1 MASGYFG
8 KLPLRGDFVSRNCPA
23 DFLVIWEPFLQDGLA
38 AASSKLKEA
47 WEGAYMTMPVW
58 KFMMRPVAGSCP
70 MRTAV
75 AGAFMPSVDRVGR
88 KYPLA
93 IVSELAGPPVQASKP
108 AEGWYDDV
116 KNVLLFSL
124 EETAEFEEF
133 QHRAGNLENPKPAM
147 AVPGD
152 LNRPVD
158 FFSGDDARVL
168 ETEFWTDARGETYRF
183 RFDGIPKA
191 DDFVRF
197 VNPEL
202 FATHRPG
209 NAAGDDH
216 GQPREDLQT

>member
-8 KLPLRGDFVSRNCPA
+8 KLPMRGDFVSRNCPA
-23 DFLVIWEPFLQDGLA
+23 GFLVIWEPFLQEGLA
-38 AASSKLKEA
+38 AASSELKEA

-58 KFMMRPVAGSCP
+58 KFVMRPVAGNCP

-93 IVSELAGPPVQASKP
+93 IVSELAGPPASASKP
-108 AEGWYDDV
+108 TEDWYEDV
-116 KNVLLFSL
+116 KDVLLFSL
-124 EETAEFEEF
+124 EETAELEEF
-133 QHRAGNLENPKPAM
+133 QQRAGNLEDPKPAV
-147 AVPGD
+147 AASEV
-152 LNRPVD
+152 LNNPVD
-158 FFSGDDARVL
+158 FLSGDDARVL
-168 ETEFWTDARGETYRF
+168 ETEFWTDARGETYSF

-197 VNPEL
+197 VKPEL
-202 FATHRPG
+202 FATHG
-209 NAAGDDH
+209 SGMTAGDDH